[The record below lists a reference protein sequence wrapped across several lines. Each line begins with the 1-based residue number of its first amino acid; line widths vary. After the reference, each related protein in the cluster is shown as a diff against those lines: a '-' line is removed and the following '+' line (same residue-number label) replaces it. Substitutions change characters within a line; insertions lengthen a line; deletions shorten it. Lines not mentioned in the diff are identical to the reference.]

1 LFLRAYQAAP
11 IVFIVRSCL
20 PMVTFRLVALSR
32 HMVRSDS
39 DHRRNIMAEAKP
51 PMGLDP
57 NMGAREFVLEVDAEA
72 LEKMRKVGHVKIP
85 LLGESFTIAC
95 DEGDAVGGDNT
106 APPPLA
112 YFCASIAF

>member
-1 LFLRAYQAAP
+1 
-11 IVFIVRSCL
+11 
-20 PMVTFRLVALSR
+20 MVSK
-32 HMVRSDS
+32 DS
-39 DHRRNIMAEAKP
+39 VHRRNIMPETKP

-72 LEKMRKVGHVKIP
+72 LEKMRKVAHVKIP
-85 LLGESFTIAC
+85 LIGEGFTIAC
-95 DEGDAVGGDNT
+95 DEGEAVGGDNT

>member
-1 LFLRAYQAAP
+1 MP
-11 IVFIVRSCL
+11 E
-20 PMVTFRLVALSR
+20 T
-32 HMVRSDS
+32 
-39 DHRRNIMAEAKP
+39 KP

-85 LLGESFTIAC
+85 LISESFTIAC
-95 DEGDAVGGDNT
+95 DEGEAVGGDKA

>member
-72 LEKMRKVGHVKIP
+72 LEKMRKVGHVKNSTP
-85 LLGESFTIAC
+85 RRNLYHCL
-95 DEGDAVGGDNT
+95 
-106 APPPLA
+106 
-112 YFCASIAF
+112 